1 MKFQFA
7 SPLPR
12 RCLAPV
18 FATILFAAACS
29 RSAGQPA
36 VADTAAATPAGG
48 FTIPAAQ
55 LSRIRTI
62 RVAQTVFRPAVST
75 TGTVAFNGDRTT
87 QVLAPVSGPVTGIFV
102 SLGARVSAGTP
113 LASVSSP
120 DFAAAVANF
129 RKAETA
135 YQHLKRIATL
145 DEELFKTDAIAHRD
159 VEQAEADASAA
170 EADRQAAA
178 EQMRSLGVDRTT
190 IAAIQAGRASAP
202 LQATIR
208 APISG
213 VVVEKLVNPG
223 QLLQAGTTPTFTIA
237 DVSSMWVTAN
247 VFEADLPVVHRGE
260 SAVITVD
267 PSSPTIAGTVDNV
280 ADLVDP
286 NTKATG
292 VRILAPNPRG
302 ALKRDM
308 LVKVSIT
315 ADREQMGL
323 LVPTSAVL
331 RSDEN
336 LPYVFV
342 ALPGGG
348 FNRRSVTLGGRVGDS
363 YQVLS
368 GLSAGERIVA
378 EGGLFLDFA
387 QSQ

>member
-1 MKFQFA
+1 MKDKNAFVRAVSA
-7 SPLPR
+7 SV
-12 RCLAPV
+12 AV
-18 FATILFAAACS
+18 ALFAGCS
-29 RSAGQPA
+29 RAPDKKAAPDS
-36 VADTAAATPAGG
+36 AAAKPEAG

-55 LSRIRTI
+55 LSRIHIIPVT
-62 RVAQTVFRPAVST
+62 QTVFRPVVST

-87 QVLAPVSGPVTGIFV
+87 QVLAPISGPVTGTFV
-102 SLGARVSAGTP
+102 NLGARVTAGTP

-120 DFAAAVANF
+120 DFASAVANF

-159 VEQAEADASAA
+159 VEQAEADAASAA
-170 EADRQAAA
+170 ADRDAAA
-178 EQMRSLGVDRTT
+178 EQMRALGVDRGT
-190 IAAIQAGRASAP
+190 IAAIQAGRAVAP
-202 LQATIR
+202 LQAIIR

-247 VFEADLPVVHRGE
+247 VFEADLPLVHRGE
-260 SAVITVD
+260 SATITVD
-267 PSSPTIAGTVDNV
+267 PSSPTITGTVDNV

-315 ADREQMGL
+315 SDRQQLGL
-323 LVPTSAVL
+323 LIPTSAVL

-336 LPYVFV
+336 LPFVFV
-342 ALPGGG
+342 ALPAGG
-348 FNRRSVTLGGRVGDS
+348 FSRRQVTLGNRVGEQ
-363 YQVLS
+363 YQILS
-368 GLSAGERIVA
+368 GLSAGERVVA

>member
-1 MKFQFA
+1 MTKTFT
-7 SPLPR
+7 PLPR
-12 RCLAPV
+12 KIGAV
-18 FATILFAAACS
+18 AAAILFAACS
-29 RSAGQPA
+29 RDADKTPT
-36 VADTAAATPAGG
+36 ADTTAAKAAGG

-55 LSRIRTI
+55 LSRIHIVPVT
-62 RVAQTVFRPAVST
+62 QTMFRPVIST

-87 QVLAPVSGPVTGIFV
+87 QVLAPVSGPVTGTYV
-102 SLGARVSAGTP
+102 NLGARVSAGTA

-120 DFAAAVANF
+120 DFASAVANF

-159 VEQAEADASAA
+159 VEQAEADAAA
-170 EADRQAAA
+170 AAADRDAAA
-178 EQMRSLGVDRTT
+178 EQMRSLGVDRAT
-190 IAAIQAGRASAP
+190 IAAVQAGKPVASF
-202 LQATIR
+202 QAMIR

-247 VFEADLPVVHRGE
+247 VFEADLPIVHRGE
-260 SAVITVD
+260 SAIITVAA
-267 PSSPTIAGTVDNV
+267 SSPTITGTVDNV

-292 VRILAPNPRG
+292 VRILVPNPRG

-308 LVKVSIT
+308 LVRVSIS
-315 ADREQMGL
+315 ADQEQMGL

-331 RSDEN
+331 RNEEN

-342 ALPGGG
+342 ALPGGA
-348 FNRRSVTLGGRVGDS
+348 FNRRQVTLGSRVGDS

-368 GLSAGERIVA
+368 GLAPGERIVSDGA
-378 EGGLFLDFA
+378 LFLDF
-387 QSQ
+387 SQQ

>member
-1 MKFQFA
+1 MKNQFA
-7 SPLPR
+7 A
-12 RCLAPV
+12 LAAIV
-18 FATILFAAACS
+18 ALAACS
-29 RSAGQPA
+29 RSDDTKSA
-36 VADTAAATPAGG
+36 ADSAAATPAGG

-55 LSRIRTI
+55 LSRIH
-62 RVAQTVFRPAVST
+62 VVPVVQTVFRPSVST

-87 QVLAPVSGPVTGIFV
+87 QVLAPISGPVTGTFV

-120 DFAAAVANF
+120 DFASAVANF
-129 RKAETA
+129 RKAQTA
-135 YQHLKRIATL
+135 YEHLKRIATL

-170 EADRQAAA
+170 AADRDAAA
-178 EQMRSLGVDRTT
+178 EQMRSLGVDRATL
-190 IAAIQAGRASAP
+190 AAIEAGRPVAP
-202 LQATIR
+202 LQAIIR
-208 APISG
+208 APIPG

-260 SAVITVD
+260 SAVITLD
-267 PSSPTIAGTVDNV
+267 ASSPTITGTVDNV

-308 LVKVSIT
+308 LVKVSIIG
-315 ADREQMGL
+315 DREQMGL

-342 ALPGGG
+342 ALPGGA

-368 GLSAGERIVA
+368 GLSVGDRVVA